1 MHAKTRMGITLA
13 VWAAASASAVTLA
26 IAVRPPPPLE
36 RASPPKPC
44 TPAAASHRA
53 AEPLIVLPPLVIVG
67 STPPRSQP
75 RARREPGAPTRWHCS
90 DWRALTM
97 GSGSVRLCEWETR

>member
-1 MHAKTRMGITLA
+1 MNAKTRIGITLA
-13 VWAAASASAVTLA
+13 VWATASASAVTLA
-26 IAVRPPPPLE
+26 IVVRAPPLE
-36 RASPPKPC
+36 RASPPKPY
-44 TPAAASHRA
+44 TPAAASQRA

-67 STPPRSQP
+67 STPPRSHP

-97 GSGSVRLCEWETR
+97 GSGSVRLCEWAPP